1 MGRTITG
8 AILAVIGSAVLTG
21 LVWMTN
27 ASTPAAERLMFK
39 LGLGLTGLIA
49 ALGQALVLY
58 GVWLLW
64 SAAAGRGAGRRS
76 R

>member
-8 AILAVIGSAVLTG
+8 VILAVIGSGLLTA

-27 ASTPAAERLMFK
+27 AAQPLAERLMFK

-49 ALGQALVLY
+49 ALGQGLVLY

-64 SAAAGRGAGRRS
+64 NAAARRGTGNRGR
-76 R
+76 